1 MARRHAAPQNGRVPD
16 SPNITG
22 IAHVIQLAIAPVF
35 LLSAIGAMLAVMTNR
50 LARIVDR
57 ARAHEARL
65 ASEMPESAGAASA
78 GALPGEDLE
87 FLSRR
92 ARLIGRAI
100 FLCTTTALLVC
111 AVIVLLFLGAILGFD
126 PSKAAALL
134 FVAAMSAFFFGLL
147 SFLREVLLAT
157 VSLRIGGLHV
167 ETRRLRFGER
177 RSR

>member
-1 MARRHAAPQNGRVPD
+1 VPD
-16 SPNITG
+16 SPTITG

-35 LLSAIGAMLAVMTNR
+35 LLSAIGGMLAVMTNR

-65 ASEMPESAGAASA
+65 AEAGTAPGGTS
-78 GALPGEDLE
+78 GDVPGEDLE
-87 FLSRR
+87 SLSRR

-100 FLCTTTALLVC
+100 FLCTTTALFVC
-111 AVIVLLFLGAILGFD
+111 AVIVLLFLGAILEFD
-126 PSKAAALL
+126 PSTAVALL

-157 VSLRIGGLHV
+157 VSLRIGGTHV
-167 ETRRLRFGER
+167 ETRRLSFRER
-177 RSR
+177 RR